1 MTATAVTAIVSDRK
15 QVIKLSEFSLVQ
27 LQTQQGKDS
36 IAGRL
41 RFPPGCARAA
51 IREII
56 NLLVQHQATILS
68 QECIG
73 DRIATTGWSSLIF
86 NAQRRTYQQLMRTAH
101 PSNLK
106 VVRESTEMLLQELEV
121 FATSG
126 KATVETETQ
135 LSGETVDVRTES
147 TVETEPVVETS
158 AEIAEWS
165 VISDAD
171 KTENLALADVSTAPT
186 TTYVTAEQLGQ
197 LTLAKLKELA
207 SKHNIEGRSSMT
219 KNLDTAHQLL
229 IPKLV
234 GLVTVAEL

>member
-15 QVIKLSEFSLVQ
+15 QAIKLSEFSLVK
-27 LQTQQGKDS
+27 LQDQQGKDS
-36 IAGRL
+36 IVGRL

-68 QECIG
+68 QQCIG
-73 DRIATTGWSSLIF
+73 DRIATTGWSSLVF

-106 VVRESTEMLLQELEV
+106 VVRESTEMLLQELEA
-121 FATSG
+121 FAASG

-147 TVETEPVVETS
+147 TVETQPVETS
-158 AEIAEWS
+158 AEIAEWL
-165 VISDAD
+165 VISEPD